1 MEEKTM
7 KKLLAILLALA
18 MMFSLVACGEKEEN
32 QDNNGNEGNDTPVVE
47 TPAGETF
54 NVGAFS
60 VYVPGGW
67 KAFPVADV
75 FAEEPDAVDPE
86 VIEICKGG
94 EAQTDIYSKPYVR
107 LSYYDPDTIMGRDK
121 SFYEDVKDLD
131 PVVAGNFTWE
141 AFSCTSFGYPMTIL
155 WMADGDHEYQAIV
168 YTDQADGTISV
179 NDADVLE
186 ILASVQPAG

>member
-1 MEEKTM
+1 M
-7 KKLLAILLALA
+7 KKLLAILLVLA
-18 MMFSLVACGEKEEN
+18 TMFSLVACGEKEEGN
-32 QDNNGNEGNDTPVVE
+32 SGNEGNDTPVVE

-54 NVGAFS
+54 NVGAFN

-67 KAFPVADV
+67 KAFPVADL
-75 FAEEPDAVDPE
+75 FAEEADAVDPT

-94 EAQTDIYSKPYVR
+94 EVHTDIYSKPYVR

-141 AFSCTSFGYPMTIL
+141 AFSCTSFGYAMTIL
-155 WMADGDHEYQAIV
+155 WMADGDHEYQAHEYQAIV
-168 YTDQADGTISV
+168 YTDQEDGSISV
-179 NDADVLE
+179 TDADVLE
-186 ILASVQPAG
+186 ILASVQPTG